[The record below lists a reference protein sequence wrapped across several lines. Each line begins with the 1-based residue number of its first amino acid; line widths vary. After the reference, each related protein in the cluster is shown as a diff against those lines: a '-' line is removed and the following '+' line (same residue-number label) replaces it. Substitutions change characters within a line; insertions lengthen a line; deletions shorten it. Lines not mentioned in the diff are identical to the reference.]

1 MAVGRS
7 GSPLRLYEPR
17 RMSLV
22 CMRQCEN
29 ADLTRAEE
37 RHQVRVLEAGSET
50 DLPLESPS
58 RQASGKR
65 GGCTFTTTLRGGGVR
80 V

>member
-1 MAVGRS
+1 
-7 GSPLRLYEPR
+7 
-17 RMSLV
+17 MSLV
-22 CMRQCEN
+22 RVRQCEN